1 MSLVETDDVERGE
14 SISLHR
20 RILSDIREK
29 ILSGAW
35 APGHR
40 IPFEHA
46 RRLVEAELE
55 SRIG

>member
-1 MSLVETDDVERGE
+1 MSLVETDDVESGE
-14 SISLHR
+14 SISLHQ

-40 IPFEHA
+40 IPFEHE
-46 RRLVEAELE
+46 LTAEY
-55 SRIG
+55 